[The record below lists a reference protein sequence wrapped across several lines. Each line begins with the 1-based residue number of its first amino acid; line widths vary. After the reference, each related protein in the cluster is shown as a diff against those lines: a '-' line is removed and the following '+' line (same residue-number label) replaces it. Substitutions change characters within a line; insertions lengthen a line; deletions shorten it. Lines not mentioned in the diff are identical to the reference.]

1 MCVQAE
7 ALQLLRQ
14 HLSSTPFT
22 LVLLDNVM
30 PGMSGLE
37 VARAIRQ
44 DPQLCS
50 LSVVGVTGNALPL
63 DINEF
68 LDAGADQVN
77 ARARARAC
85 VACVCMCVCG
95 CVGVGVC
102 VVVIA
107 YVCIWRSSV

>member
-7 ALQLLRQ
+7 ALQLLSQ

-77 ARARARAC
+77 ARARVCAC
-85 VACVCMCVCG
+85 VCVCVCMCVWC
-95 CVGVGVC
+95 VC
-102 VVVIA
+102 V
-107 YVCIWRSSV
+107 WL